1 MTDDRRSYPS
11 RPIVGVGAVIVDGDC
26 VLLVKRGRPPLHGEW
41 SVPGG
46 AVEVGETL
54 SAALQREVLEETGL
68 VVSLGPVVEV
78 LDRIH
83 TNGEG
88 RVEYHYVLV
97 DYLCSVAGGDLRPCS
112 DALDAVWAAPG
123 RLAQYAVAPVTVAVI
138 ERAVR
143 LAHNGAS

>member
-1 MTDDRRSYPS
+1 MTADDRLFPA
-11 RPIVGVGAVIVDGDC
+11 RPIVGVGAIVVDGGR

-54 SAALQREVLEETGL
+54 SAAVQREVLEETGL
-68 VVSLGPVVEV
+68 VVSVGAMVEV

-83 TNGEG
+83 TNSDG

-97 DYLCSVAGGDLRPCS
+97 DYLCSAVGGALQARS
-112 DALDAVWAAPG
+112 DALDAVWAPAD
-123 RLAQYAVAPVTVAVI
+123 RLAEYAVQPATVAVI
-138 ERAVR
+138 QRAVH
-143 LAHNGAS
+143 LAHNVPS

>member
-1 MTDDRRSYPS
+1 MTADDRQFPA
-11 RPIVGVGAVIVDGDC
+11 RPIVGVGAIVVDGDR

-54 SAALQREVLEETGL
+54 SAAVQREVLEETGL
-68 VVSLGPVVEV
+68 VVSVGPVVEV

-83 TNGEG
+83 TNGDG
-88 RVEYHYVLV
+88 RVEYHYVLI
-97 DYLCSVAGGDLRPCS
+97 DYLCSVVSGDLQARS

-123 RLAQYAVAPVTVAVI
+123 RLAEYAVQPETIAVI
-138 ERAVR
+138 ERAVH
-143 LAHNGAS
+143 LGA